1 MAAAPRPNMA
11 DRLKQIPRIYHV
23 MKERDGF
30 DIVYKGNVG
39 VCAGAIL
46 VLSPDYI
53 VPIMSRGHGNVLSSA
68 DILLGNVSGSSWQQV
83 GSTIGG
89 GQISTTFR
97 PGFGGQGPSTALVP
111 IGRPRPQA
119 SSSSSISINISSGIS
134 GMWTEEKPTMR
145 GLNDRLSAYLARVR
159 ALEQANAALQAQI
172 NSAAGLGQ
180 SDEDAYDWQPDLDA
194 AREALLKA
202 NLERARVEI
211 ERDSYALEVEQW
223 RGKYRVEHSAA
234 TPHDPTGY
242 ATRPHRDWLSNQT
255 LLKKSTSCE
264 KFTPSL
270 PAVFRSSN
278 TQRRSNLDN
287 KGDFVLEREMD
298 LRADLEADINALKRE
313 MDEANMAKVDLEGQ
327 IEGAKSELEFMKQ
340 VHEQEVK
347 DLRDR
352 IANSGGG
359 GQEVNMGQTSSQDL
373 LAALQAIREE
383 YEEIARKNKEE
394 LEKQFEKESGKIQ
407 QEATQQQE
415 ATGVTMSEV
424 KEMKSQLQQLMAE
437 LEALKAMQ
445 RSLEEQIADAEREN
459 AFNLEAKVV
468 IYEQLKAE
476 IGRLKG
482 EMSATLKSYNDMMK
496 IKLELE
502 AEISMYNQLLD
513 GAGRWVQQSMPK
525 TTHCKFS

>member
-1 MAAAPRPNMA
+1 
-11 DRLKQIPRIYHV
+11 
-23 MKERDGF
+23 
-30 DIVYKGNVG
+30 
-39 VCAGAIL
+39 
-46 VLSPDYI
+46 
-53 VPIMSRGHGNVLSSA
+53 MSRGHGNVLSSA
-68 DILLGNVSGSSWQQV
+68 DILLGNVSGSSWQQTQR
-83 GSTIGG
+83 SGG
-89 GQISTTFR
+89 GGTISTSYSTGGG
-97 PGFGGQGPSTALVP
+97 GFGGGGGGGYGGGRGGGSSMALVP
-111 IGRPRPQA
+111 AGRA
-119 SSSSSISINISSGIS
+119 SASFSSSSVSFSAGGGGGGGGIS

-223 RGKYRVEHSAA
+223 RGK
-234 TPHDPTGY
+234 
-242 ATRPHRDWLSNQT
+242 
-255 LLKKSTSCE
+255 
-264 KFTPSL
+264 
-270 PAVFRSSN
+270 
-278 TQRRSNLDN
+278 
-287 KGDFVLEREMD
+287 LEREMD

-352 IANSGGG
+352 IAGSGGG
-359 GQEVNMGQTSSQDL
+359 GMDVQMSTGSSQDL
-373 LAALQAIREE
+373 VAALKAIREE
-383 YEEIARKNKEE
+383 YEEIARKNKED
-394 LEKQFEKESGKIQ
+394 LERQFEKKSEAVK
-407 QEATQQQE
+407 QEASKDVE
-415 ATGVTMSEV
+415 AASVAMSEV
-424 KEMKSQLQQLMAE
+424 KEMKSQVQGLMAE

-445 RSLEEQIADAEREN
+445 RSLEEQIADAERTN

-468 IYEQLKAE
+468 IYDQLKAE
-476 IGRLKG
+476 IGRLKA

-496 IKLELE
+496 TKLALE
-502 AEISMYNQLLD
+502 EEISIYNNLLQ
-513 GAGRWVQQSMPK
+513 GEEGR
-525 TTHCKFS
+525 FSSIDA